1 MSQSCAL
8 HSVYQHHLV
17 QAPNATMLIQDDQH
31 ISYVQFDQLVQ
42 NTETWL
48 RQQGVKRGD
57 HVAVWL
63 INRVE
68 WLAIFFALARLGATL
83 VAVNTKYRSH
93 EVHYILANSQAQYLI
108 LQLNFRKID
117 FAEVIKGVDASG
129 LTQLK
134 TIMMVDAD
142 DNTPTTLLNRPVV
155 RFLPTLAHAAPLTV
169 SDDNAPIEGTAPG
182 SFKNTQSGNV
192 ATATEEKTSLKVN
205 SLIFEDLPV
214 IFFTT
219 SGTTKGPKL
228 VVHTQKTL
236 SEHVRHIA
244 TGYQFG
250 APGDALLTALPLC
263 GVYGL
268 DSALAA
274 IAARMPVVLMD
285 FFDVASASQ
294 LIKQYNITHIFGS
307 DEMLRRFAEQNP
319 EPIAFTSLKL
329 FGFAAFSARFVEL
342 AQELIPRGFPMRG
355 LYGSSEVHS
364 LFSAQRNDL
373 PLEERVLG
381 GGTPAAGAFA
391 SVRVR
396 DPDTQELCATGLSG
410 EIEIKSPT
418 LFKGYFNNPEAT
430 SQAFTQDGYFKTG
443 DLGYLRSDG
452 SFVYQSR
459 IGDTMR
465 LGGFLVDPTE
475 IEDVLAAQPDIESA
489 QVVGVE
495 INGQPRAVAFA
506 IAKDKQCPPDVPAT
520 LKGVAKTLAAFK
532 IPAHLWFVEAFPT
545 TASANGQKFQ
555 RVKLRELALEKLQE
569 HSAAPS
575 ISKK

>member
-1 MSQSCAL
+1 
-8 HSVYQHHLV
+8 
-17 QAPNATMLIQDDQH
+17 MLIQDGQH
-31 ISYVQFDQLVQ
+31 ISYLQFEQLVTE
-42 NTETWL
+42 TETWL
-48 RQQGVKRGD
+48 VQQGVKRGD

-68 WLAIFFALARLGATL
+68 WLAIFFALARVGATL

-93 EVHYILANSQAQYLI
+93 EVQYILANSHAQFLI

-117 FAEVIKGVDASG
+117 FAQVVEGVDASN
-129 LTQLK
+129 LPHLK

-142 DNTPTTLLNRPVV
+142 ESTPATLLSRPVV
-155 RFLPTLAHAAPLTV
+155 HFLPTLSQTSGATNAQSA
-169 SDDNAPIEGTAPG
+169 SDALA
-182 SFKNTQSGNV
+182 
-192 ATATEEKTSLKVN
+192 L
-205 SLIFEDLPV
+205 EDLPV

-294 LIKQYNITHIFGS
+294 LIKQHQITHIFGS

-329 FGFAAFSARFVEL
+329 FGFAAFSARFIEL

-364 LFSAQRNDL
+364 LFSAQHPEL

-381 GGTPAAGAFA
+381 GGTPAAGART

-396 DPDTQELCATGLSG
+396 DPDTLELCAAGLSG
-410 EIEIKSPT
+410 EIEIKAPT

-430 SQAFTQDGYFKTG
+430 AQAFTEDGYFKTG
-443 DLGYLRSDG
+443 DLGYLRGDG

-459 IGDTMR
+459 MGDTMR

-506 IAKDKQCPPDVPAT
+506 IAKNKQCPPDTSAT

-532 IPAHLWFVEAFPT
+532 IPAHLWFVDEFPT

-555 RVKLRELALEKLQE
+555 RVKLRELALEKLRQG
-569 HSAAPS
+569 
-575 ISKK
+575 

>member
-8 HSVYQHHLV
+8 HSIYQHHLV
-17 QAPNATMLIQDDQH
+17 QTPDATMLIQGDQH
-31 ISYVQFDQLVQ
+31 ISYLQFDQLVQ
-42 NTETWL
+42 DTEVWL
-48 RQQGVKRGD
+48 RQQGVKQGD

-93 EVHYILANSQAQYLI
+93 EVHYILANSQAQFLI

-117 FAEVIKGVDASG
+117 FAQVVEGVDASD

-142 DNTPTTLLNRPVV
+142 DRTPTTLLDRPVLH
-155 RFLPTLAHAAPLTV
+155 FLPTLAKSAV
-169 SDDNAPIEGTAPG
+169 SSSSQPDD
-182 SFKNTQSGNV
+182 TQTL
-192 ATATEEKTSLKVN
+192 AL
-205 SLIFEDLPV
+205 EDLPV

-228 VVHTQKTL
+228 VIHTQKTL
-236 SEHVRHIA
+236 SEHVKHIA
-244 TGYQFG
+244 VGYQFG
-250 APGDALLTALPLC
+250 AHGDALLTALPLC

-274 IAARMPVVLMD
+274 ITAKMPVVLMD

-294 LIKQYNITHIFGS
+294 LIKQHQITHIFGS

-329 FGFAAFSARFVEL
+329 FGFAAFSARFIEL

-364 LFSAQRNDL
+364 LFSAQSPKL

-381 GGTPAAGAFA
+381 GGTPAAGARTL
-391 SVRVR
+391 VRVR
-396 DPDTQELCATGLSG
+396 DPDTLALCATGLSG

-430 SQAFTQDGYFKTG
+430 AQAFTPDGYFKTG
-443 DLGYLRSDG
+443 DLGYLRDDG

-475 IEDVLAAQPDIESA
+475 IEDVLGAQPEIESV
-489 QVVGVE
+489 QVVGIE

-506 IAKDKQCPPDVPAT
+506 IAKNKQYPPDVGTT
-520 LKGVAKTLAAFK
+520 LKGVATTLAAFK
-532 IPAHLWFVEAFPT
+532 IPAHLWFVDEFPT

-555 RVKLRELALEKLQE
+555 RAKLRELALKNLQQ
-569 HSAAPS
+569 S
-575 ISKK
+575 

>member
-1 MSQSCAL
+1 MTHSCTL
-8 HSVYQHHLV
+8 RSVYEHHLN
-17 QAPNATMLIQDDQH
+17 QAPNATMLIQGDQH
-31 ISYVQFDQLVQ
+31 ISYLQFDQLVKD
-42 NTETWL
+42 TEVWL
-48 RQQGVKRGD
+48 RQQGVKQGD

-68 WLAIFFALARLGATL
+68 WLAIFFALARVGSTL

-93 EVHYILANSQAQYLI
+93 EVHYILANSHAQFLI

-117 FAEVIKGVDASG
+117 FAQVVEGVDASD
-129 LTQLK
+129 LTHLK

-142 DNTPTTLLNRPVV
+142 DRTPATLLDRPVLH
-155 RFLPTLAHAAPLTV
+155 FLPTLAKSAV
-169 SDDNAPIEGTAPG
+169 SSSNHSPQNFGDISPQRTTTD
-182 SFKNTQSGNV
+182 SFKRMQPAAHAFAQPGKNPDDTQIL
-192 ATATEEKTSLKVN
+192 AL
-205 SLIFEDLPV
+205 EDLPV

-228 VVHTQKTL
+228 VIHTQKTL
-236 SEHVRHIA
+236 SEHVKHIA
-244 TGYQFG
+244 VGYQFG
-250 APGDALLTALPLC
+250 TPGDALLTALPLC

-274 IAARMPVVLMD
+274 ITAKIPVVLMD

-294 LIKQYNITHIFGS
+294 LIKQHQITHIFGS
-307 DEMLRRFAEQNP
+307 DEMLRRFSEQNP

-329 FGFAAFSARFVEL
+329 FGFAAFSARFIEL
-342 AQELIPRGFPMRG
+342 AQELIPRGFPMCG

-364 LFSAQRNDL
+364 LFSAQSPEL

-381 GGTPAAGAFA
+381 GGTPAAGSRA

-396 DPDTQELCATGLSG
+396 DPDTLELCTAGLSG

-418 LFKGYFNNPEAT
+418 LFKGYFNNPGAT
-430 SQAFTQDGYFKTG
+430 AQAFTTDGFFKTG
-443 DLGYLRSDG
+443 DLGYLRGDG

-459 IGDTMR
+459 MGDTMR
-465 LGGFLVDPTE
+465 LGGFLVDPAE

-489 QVVGVE
+489 QVVGIE

-506 IAKDKQCPPDVPAT
+506 IAKNKQCPPDTSTT
-520 LKGVAKTLAAFK
+520 LKSVAKTLAAFK
-532 IPAHLWFVEAFPT
+532 IPAHLWFVDEFPT

-555 RVKLRELALEKLQE
+555 RVKLRELALEKL
-569 HSAAPS
+569 AT
-575 ISKK
+575 

>member
-1 MSQSCAL
+1 
-8 HSVYQHHLV
+8 
-17 QAPNATMLIQDDQH
+17 
-31 ISYVQFDQLVQ
+31 
-42 NTETWL
+42 
-48 RQQGVKRGD
+48 VKRGD

-68 WLAIFFALARLGATL
+68 WLAIFFALARVGATL

-93 EVHYILANSQAQYLI
+93 EVHYILANSHAQFLI

-117 FAEVIKGVDASG
+117 FAQVVEGVDASN
-129 LTQLK
+129 LPHLK

-142 DNTPTTLLNRPVV
+142 ESTPATLLSRPVV
-155 RFLPTLAHAAPLTV
+155 HFLPTLSQTSGATNAQSA
-169 SDDNAPIEGTAPG
+169 SDALA
-182 SFKNTQSGNV
+182 
-192 ATATEEKTSLKVN
+192 L
-205 SLIFEDLPV
+205 EDLPV

-294 LIKQYNITHIFGS
+294 LIKQHQITHIFGS

-329 FGFAAFSARFVEL
+329 FGFAAFSARFIEL

-364 LFSAQRNDL
+364 LFSAQHPEL

-381 GGTPAAGAFA
+381 GGTPAAGART

-396 DPDTQELCATGLSG
+396 DPDTLELCAAGLSG
-410 EIEIKSPT
+410 EIEIKAPT

-430 SQAFTQDGYFKTG
+430 AQAFTEDGYFKTG
-443 DLGYLRSDG
+443 DLGYLRGDG

-459 IGDTMR
+459 MGDTMR

-506 IAKDKQCPPDVPAT
+506 IAKKKQCPPDTSAT

-532 IPAHLWFVEAFPT
+532 IPAHLWFVDEFPT

-555 RVKLRELALEKLQE
+555 RVKLRELALEKLRQG
-569 HSAAPS
+569 
-575 ISKK
+575 

>member
-1 MSQSCAL
+1 
-8 HSVYQHHLV
+8 
-17 QAPNATMLIQDDQH
+17 MLIQDGQH
-31 ISYVQFDQLVQ
+31 ISYAQFDQLVQ
-42 NTETWL
+42 HTETWL
-48 RQQGVKRGD
+48 RQQGIKQGD

-117 FAEVIKGVDASG
+117 FAEVIRGVDASG
-129 LTQLK
+129 LTHLK

-142 DNTPTTLLNRPVV
+142 SNTPTTLLNRPVV
-155 RFLPTLAHAAPLTV
+155 RFLPTLSQATHDVSSVTHPSARSGAAQL
-169 SDDNAPIEGTAPG
+169 A
-182 SFKNTQSGNV
+182 
-192 ATATEEKTSLKVN
+192 L
-205 SLIFEDLPV
+205 EDLPV

-244 TGYQFG
+244 AGYQFG

-319 EPIAFTSLKL
+319 EPVAFTSLKL
-329 FGFAAFSARFVEL
+329 FGFAAFSARFIEL

-364 LFSAQRNDL
+364 LFSAQRGAL

-381 GGTPAAGAFA
+381 GGTPAAGALA

-396 DPDTQELCATGLSG
+396 DPDTQELCDTGLSG

-443 DLGYLRSDG
+443 DLGYLRNDG

-459 IGDTMR
+459 MGDTMR

-506 IAKDKQCPPDVPAT
+506 IAKNKQCPPDVPAT

-532 IPAHLWFVEAFPT
+532 IPAHLWYVDEFPT

-569 HSAAPS
+569 NSAPPS
-575 ISKK
+575 TSTQ

>member
-1 MSQSCAL
+1 MTHSCTL
-8 HSVYQHHLV
+8 RSVYEHHLL
-17 QAPNATMLIQDDQH
+17 QAPNATMLIQEDQH
-31 ISYVQFDQLVQ
+31 ISYLQFEQLVQ
-42 NTETWL
+42 ETEAWL
-48 RQQGVKRGD
+48 VQQGVKRGD

-68 WLAIFFALARLGATL
+68 WLAIFFALARVGATL

-93 EVHYILANSQAQYLI
+93 EVHYILANSHAQFLI

-117 FAEVIKGVDASG
+117 FAQVVEGVEASD
-129 LTQLK
+129 LTHLK

-142 DNTPTTLLNRPVV
+142 DNTPTTLLGRPVV
-155 RFLPTLAHAAPLTV
+155 RFLPMLTKPSARSSIDPPKAFGDASQQRTTVDSFEQTQPDTHALAQLEPHPDL
-169 SDDNAPIEGTAPG
+169 
-182 SFKNTQSGNV
+182 TQSS
-192 ATATEEKTSLKVN
+192 AL
-205 SLIFEDLPV
+205 EDLPV

-244 TGYQFG
+244 AGYQFG

-285 FFDVASASQ
+285 FFDVAAASQ
-294 LIKQYNITHIFGS
+294 LIKQHQITHIFGS

-329 FGFAAFSARFVEL
+329 FGFAAFSARFIEL

-364 LFSAQRNDL
+364 LFSAQHPEL

-381 GGTPAAGAFA
+381 GGTPAAGART

-396 DPDTQELCATGLSG
+396 DPDTLELCAAGLSG
-410 EIEIKSPT
+410 ELEIKAPT

-430 SQAFTQDGYFKTG
+430 AQAFTEDGYFKTG
-443 DLGYLRSDG
+443 DLGYLRGDG

-465 LGGFLVDPTE
+465 LGGFLVDPAE

-506 IAKDKQCPPDVPAT
+506 IAKNKQCPPDTSAT

-532 IPAHLWFVEAFPT
+532 IPAHLWFVDEFPT

-555 RVKLRELALEKLQE
+555 RVKLRELALEKL
-569 HSAAPS
+569 AT
-575 ISKK
+575 

>member
-1 MSQSCAL
+1 MTHSYTL
-8 HSVYQHHLV
+8 RSVYEHHFL
-17 QAPNATMLIQDDQH
+17 QAPNATMLIQEGQH
-31 ISYVQFDQLVQ
+31 ISYVQFEQLVQ
-42 NTETWL
+42 DAETWL
-48 RQQGVKRGD
+48 GQQGVKRGD
-57 HVAVWL
+57 RVAVWL

-93 EVHYILANSQAQYLI
+93 EVHYILTNSQAQFLI

-117 FAEVIKGVDASG
+117 FAEVIKGVDASD
-129 LTQLK
+129 LTHLK

-142 DNTPTTLLNRPVV
+142 DNTPTTLLGRPVV
-155 RFLPTLAHAAPLTV
+155 RFLPMLAKPSARP
-169 SDDNAPIEGTAPG
+169 S
-182 SFKNTQSGNV
+182 SGLPKMH
-192 ATATEEKTSLKVN
+192 TESLA
-205 SLIFEDLPV
+205 LEDLPV

-250 APGDALLTALPLC
+250 ALGDALLTALPLC

-294 LIKQYNITHIFGS
+294 LIKQHQITHIFGS

-329 FGFAAFSARFVEL
+329 FGFAAFSARFIEL

-364 LFSAQRNDL
+364 LFSAQHPEL
-373 PLEERVLG
+373 PLDERVLG
-381 GGTPAAGAFA
+381 GGTPAAGALA

-396 DPDTQELCATGLSG
+396 DPDTLELCAAGLSG
-410 EIEIKSPT
+410 ELEIKSAT

-430 SQAFTQDGYFKTG
+430 AQAFTPDGYFKTG
-443 DLGYLRSDG
+443 DLGYLRGDG

-459 IGDTMR
+459 MGDTMR

-506 IAKDKQCPPDVPAT
+506 IAKNKQCPPDTRAT

-532 IPAHLWFVEAFPT
+532 IPAHLWFVDEFPT

-555 RVKLRELALEKLQE
+555 RVKLRELALEKL
-569 HSAAPS
+569 AT
-575 ISKK
+575 

>member
-8 HSVYQHHLV
+8 HSVYQHHVV
-17 QAPNATMLIQDDQH
+17 QAPSATMLIQDDQH
-31 ISYVQFDQLVQ
+31 ISYLQFEQLVQ
-42 NTETWL
+42 DTEAWL
-48 RQQGVKRGD
+48 LQQGVKRGD

-68 WLAIFFALARLGATL
+68 WLAIFFALARVGATL

-93 EVHYILANSQAQYLI
+93 EVHYILANSHAQFLI

-117 FAEVIKGVDASG
+117 FAQVIEGVEATD
-129 LTQLK
+129 LPHLK

-142 DNTPTTLLNRPVV
+142 DSTPATLLNRPVV
-155 RFLPTLAHAAPLTV
+155 RFLPTLEQAAARSAAEPLK
-169 SDDNAPIEGTAPG
+169 PI
-182 SFKNTQSGNV
+182 GNDS
-192 ATATEEKTSLKVN
+192 TL
-205 SLIFEDLPV
+205 EDLPV

-274 IAARMPVVLMD
+274 IAAKMPVVLMD

-294 LIKQYNITHIFGS
+294 LIKQHQITHIFGS

-329 FGFAAFSARFVEL
+329 FGFAAFSARFIEL

-364 LFSAQRNDL
+364 LFSAQHPAL

-381 GGTPAAGAFA
+381 GGIPAAGARTQ
-391 SVRVR
+391 VRVR
-396 DPDTQELCATGLSG
+396 DPDTLALCAAGVSG
-410 EIEIKSPT
+410 EIEIKAPT

-430 SQAFTQDGYFKTG
+430 AQAFTEDGYFKTG

-459 IGDTMR
+459 MGDTMR

-475 IEDVLAAQPDIESA
+475 IEEVLAAQPGIESA

-495 INGQPRAVAFA
+495 LNGQPRAVAFA
-506 IAKDKQCPPDVPAT
+506 IAKNKQQPPDTSAT

-532 IPAHLWFVEAFPT
+532 IPAHLWFVDEFPT

-555 RVKLRELALEKLQE
+555 RVKLRELALDKLR
-569 HSAAPS
+569 HG
-575 ISKK
+575 

>member
-1 MSQSCAL
+1 MRTSAL
-8 HSVYQHHLV
+8 
-17 QAPNATMLIQDDQH
+17 
-31 ISYVQFDQLVQ
+31 
-42 NTETWL
+42 
-48 RQQGVKRGD
+48 
-57 HVAVWL
+57 
-63 INRVE
+63 
-68 WLAIFFALARLGATL
+68 
-83 VAVNTKYRSH
+83 
-93 EVHYILANSQAQYLI
+93 
-108 LQLNFRKID
+108 
-117 FAEVIKGVDASG
+117 
-129 LTQLK
+129 
-134 TIMMVDAD
+134 
-142 DNTPTTLLNRPVV
+142 
-155 RFLPTLAHAAPLTV
+155 
-169 SDDNAPIEGTAPG
+169 
-182 SFKNTQSGNV
+182 
-192 ATATEEKTSLKVN
+192 
-205 SLIFEDLPV
+205 EDLPV

-244 TGYQFG
+244 AGYQFG

-294 LIKQYNITHIFGS
+294 LIKQHHITHIFGS

-329 FGFAAFSARFVEL
+329 FGFAAFSARFIEL

-364 LFSAQRNDL
+364 LFSAQRPEL
-373 PLEERVLG
+373 SLEERVLG
-381 GGTPAAGAFA
+381 GGTPAAGALA

-396 DPDTQELCATGLSG
+396 DPDTLDLCAAGLSG
-410 EIEIKSPT
+410 ELEIKAPT

-430 SQAFTQDGYFKTG
+430 AQAFTEDGYFKTG
-443 DLGYLRSDG
+443 DLGYLRGDG

-459 IGDTMR
+459 MGDTMR
-465 LGGFLVDPTE
+465 LGGFLVDPAE
-475 IEDVLAAQPDIESA
+475 IESVLAAQPDIESA

-506 IAKDKQCPPDVPAT
+506 IAKNKQCPPDMSAT

-532 IPAHLWFVEAFPT
+532 IPAHLWFVDEFPT

-555 RVKLRELALEKLQE
+555 RVKLREMALEKL
-569 HSAAPS
+569 AT
-575 ISKK
+575 